1 MYVKS
6 ANCLIKNLFEMDTLP
21 HLKIY
26 SKLPVGKQGNRS
38 VLPKEMEG
46 RNEVNDGRKACLDQ
60 KLCPPLPEE
69 RQEGEG
75 GSADGVYPD
84 DGLQPL
90 LWSLPASPPGQAC
103 LAEPQ
108 RVAVGDI
115 GKRVRRERARKYDQK
130 VVEALKIIWKI
141 LDYLCGKRLA
151 AILPEVV
158 PILQRHGEL
167 KVDASTTER
176 LIQIS
181 AATID
186 RLLAPERR
194 KHQLK
199 GRSGTKPGTLLKHQI
214 PIKRFADWQEDRP
227 GFVEV
232 DLVGHEGGQGR
243 GDYCQTLDVTD
254 AYTGW
259 TEIRAVRNKAQVWV
273 LEAMK
278 LLRQRSPFPW
288 LGMASD
294 NGSEFINKHLLR
306 FCEQEKITFSRTRP
320 SRKNDNP
327 YVEQK
332 NYSVVRRAVGYA
344 RYEGERELELVNELY
359 DRLRLQINFFK
370 PVMKMVAKQRRG
382 SRIWKKYDVPKTP
395 YRRICESPEVAGKI
409 KRQLAREYEKLNP
422 AQLARQIGWLQNC
435 LLLKLTPEQKKRWE
449 AGWR

>member
-1 MYVKS
+1 MRLTMAEKRV
-6 ANCLIKNLFEMDTLP
+6 LIKSFAPRYRKKGKKVKGEVLTEFTQMTGYNRCYGAYLLRHQGKRIRLSP
-21 HLKIY
+21 
-26 SKLPVGKQGNRS
+26 KL
-38 VLPKEMEG
+38 
-46 RNEVNDGRKACLDQ
+46 
-60 KLCPPLPEE
+60 
-69 RQEGEG
+69 
-75 GSADGVYPD
+75 
-84 DGLQPL
+84 
-90 LWSLPASPPGQAC
+90 
-103 LAEPQ
+103 
-108 RVAVGDI
+108 VAVGDI

-130 VVEALKIIWKI
+130 VLKALTMIWEI
-141 LDYLCGKRLA
+141 LDYLCGKRLV

-167 KVDASTTER
+167 KVDASTHER
-176 LIQIS
+176 LMQIS

-186 RLLAPERR
+186 RLLEPERCEHR
-194 KHQLK
+194 LK

-243 GDYCQTLDVTD
+243 GDYLQTLDVTD
-254 AYTGW
+254 VYTGW
-259 TEIRAVRNKAQVWV
+259 TEVRAVRNKAQVWV

-278 LLRQRSPFPW
+278 LLQKRSPFPW

-294 NGSEFINKHLLR
+294 NGSEFINKHLIR
-306 FCEQEKITFSRTRP
+306 FCEQEKISFSRTRP

-344 RYEGERELELVNELY
+344 RYEGEREQELVNELY

-395 YRRICESPEVAGKI
+395 YRRICESPEVADKI
-409 KRQLAREYEKLNP
+409 KRELAREYEKLNP

-435 LLLKLTPEQKKRWE
+435 LLLKPTPEQKKRWE
-449 AGWR
+449 AGWM